1 MCQVNSRSN
10 KVTALFLSLPLS
22 LPLSLVLALSRPQN
36 RRLTQYKDV
45 NSKPSQVTWV
55 LLIYCY
61 I

>member
-10 KVTALFLSLPLS
+10 EVTAFSLSLSLFLSLM
-22 LPLSLVLALSRPQN
+22 LALSRQQN

-55 LLIYCY
+55 LLI
-61 I
+61 